1 MPVTFL
7 VNRNVQGLP
16 QFASNLVTTT
26 AVTTTAY
33 QTIADSAGNIYTC
46 GSYISGAGAT
56 VGVPN
61 AVQGGAPSNSS
72 VVLPIGNAT
81 GANATAYVIKYSSTG
96 TPLWVWTP
104 CAPAT
109 GQTSVAYNIALDS
122 SGQNIYVTCSITTG
136 GTNVALYNTA
146 TSGGSLAAS
155 TITIS
160 AIITGHV
167 LVCKIPTAVAG
178 APLVW
183 ATLIEGTNAGPD
195 IEIDYGLAIDPSGSL
210 YACGTIQQTASLQAV
225 RLFQAV
231 STGDILASTVT
242 ITIPTAIMAQNIIPY
257 LVKYSSAGVPAW
269 YSLLK
274 DTSGA
279 ALGSTSTAN
288 TAQNVACDPTGAF
301 VYMVGSYFTTATT
314 PVNVLNGSTGTAT
327 GSGISLPAT
336 TSPAQSAGYIVKYST
351 VSGTVLN
358 VASIGSGTG
367 SSPTQTASASTTTY
381 GVTVAP
387 SNGNVYVCGQ
397 YQASSAV
404 LGISNSNGT
413 TGTVTASTVAL
424 PITGANLTGYMV
436 KFLPS
441 LVPIYAS
448 AIPNTTGTSPNSYMY
463 GVAVDS
469 SDVNV
474 FVATRYVS
482 GSTGTAYLGVVSNIT
497 TTAATGT
504 TGVILPN
511 QGTAA
516 NTNYSIIRYF
526 LNNAV
531 YADTMQM
538 TTAVALTTPMNITI
552 DPTNTSVYL
561 SASYISSTVAMTIYN
576 AITNAITQTLTT
588 SGVSLPISTTAT
600 SAFFLKMS

>member
-96 TPLWVWTP
+96 APLWVWTP

-122 SGQNIYVTCSITTG
+122 SGQNIHVTCSMTTNG
-136 GTNVALYNTA
+136 AVTLYNTA

-160 AIITGHV
+160 AAITGHA

-279 ALGSTSTAN
+279 ALGSTSAAN

-336 TSPAQSAGYIVKYST
+336 TSTTQSAGYIVKYST

-413 TGTVTASTVAL
+413 TGTVTTSTVAL

-441 LVPIYAS
+441 LVPVYAS

-538 TTAVALTTPMNITI
+538 TTAIATTTPMNITI